1 MSSADPPTPDP
12 APPAPEPQPAPGGP
26 AAAATAPEHAPS
38 TRERWDAILNEAD
51 SLPGR
56 VVEFLTGALI
66 LIVCGIYVVDR
77 EISSGHLAALEPL
90 QPALQTVET
99 LITVVFLI
107 EYFVRWWASGSWRY
121 PLRPL
126 AIVDLIACLP
136 LFFPQKSL
144 QFVRILR
151 MFRVLRLLRLVQSRK
166 FFFGEVTLDHL
177 LVLRIMFTIFCL
189 VFITGGF
196 VYELERDVNGEQFPS
211 LFDAFYFA
219 IVTLTTVGFGDQSP
233 VTAGGRLAT
242 ACMILLGVLVIP
254 WQLTNLARHLVT
266 VSNKKDTMCKGC
278 GLKYHDHDASHCK
291 ACGRLIFQEYDG

>member
-1 MSSADPPTPDP
+1 MSDPKPESTQATQATDG
-12 APPAPEPQPAPGGP
+12 APQ
-26 AAAATAPEHAPS
+26 S
-38 TRERWDAILNEAD
+38 RRERWDLFLNDA
-51 SLPGR
+51 STGPGR
-56 VVEFLTGALI
+56 VIEFVTGALI
-66 LIVCGIYVVDR
+66 LIVCAIYVVDR
-77 EISSGHLAALEPL
+77 EISSGHL
-90 QPALQTVET
+90 PALASMQET
-99 LITVVFLI
+99 LQGIETGITVLFLL

-126 AIVDLIACLP
+126 AIVDLVACLP
-136 LFFPQKSL
+136 LFFPQNF

-151 MFRVLRLLRLVQSRK
+151 MFRVLRLLRLVQSRT
-166 FFFGEVTLDHL
+166 FFFGEITVDHL
-177 LVLRIMFTIFCL
+177 LVVRIMFTIFCL

-196 VYELERDVNGEQFPS
+196 VFELEREVNREQFPS

-266 VSNKKDTMCKGC
+266 VGNKKATMCQGC
-278 GLKYHDHDASHCK
+278 GLKHHDQDASHCN
-291 ACGRLIFQEYDG
+291 ACGRLIFQEFDG